1 MAMKTFFYSAEVCK
15 VSDSTQLLKRSS
27 GTISLSNETFGE
39 DLGAAAKAAIASKI
53 NKDDWAPAILPKQIH
68 LTAFNPVY

>member
-1 MAMKTFFYSAEVCK
+1 M
-15 VSDSTQLLKRSS
+15 
-27 GTISLSNETFGE
+27 SNETFGE

-53 NKDDWAPAILPKQIH
+53 NKDDWAPAVLPKQIH